1 MPGTGIEGPKLPSYV
16 VTYTDTG
23 YKEERNTA
31 PSDRSNV
38 SSQRLKP
45 QRTRQGDLP

>member
-1 MPGTGIEGPKLPSYV
+1 MPDIGLEGPKLPSYF

-23 YKEERNTA
+23 YKEEHNTTS
-31 PSDRSNV
+31 SDRSSV

-45 QRTRQGDLP
+45 QRIRQGDLL